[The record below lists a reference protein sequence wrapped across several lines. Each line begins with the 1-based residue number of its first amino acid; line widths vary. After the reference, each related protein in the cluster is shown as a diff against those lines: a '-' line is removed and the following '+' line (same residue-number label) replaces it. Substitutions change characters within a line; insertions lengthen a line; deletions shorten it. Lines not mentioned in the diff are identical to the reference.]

1 MSGALMDLVQQRVEM
16 EIKLAHACAIIQH
29 LCMADLHASEIQ
41 VKHKT
46 AI

>member
-1 MSGALMDLVQQRVEM
+1 MSGALMDLVQQRVEV
-16 EIKLAHACAIIQH
+16 EVKLAHACAIILH
-29 LCMADLHASEIQ
+29 LCMAALHAPEIQ